1 MKSNFN
7 SGIDAEKIA
16 EDYLIKKGF
25 SILFKRAKTPYG
37 EVDLILEKENL
48 LVFVEVK
55 FRTEEQVEVISQAQK
70 KRIINA
76 CQFLISKYP
85 LYQNKDIRFDAVIIS
100 GKTSGIISGTK
111 GKLDVN
117 HIENAWGEDW

>member
-7 SGIDAEKIA
+7 SGIDAERIA
-16 EDYLIKKGF
+16 EDYLVKKGF
-25 SILFKRAKTPYG
+25 NILFKRAKTPYG
-37 EVDLILEKENL
+37 EVDLILQKENL

-100 GKTSGIISGTK
+100 GAKN
-111 GKLDVN
+111 KLDVN